1 MASSLQ
7 GFDSASTNAT
17 MAVSNASEAVA
28 KKMLAMDDL
37 IAQLEDPK
45 ANTAAVQ
52 ARLQKLNMEISMI
65 TNVMNSIKDLMKAFF
80 QR

>member
-7 GFDSASTNAT
+7 GFDSAATNAT

-28 KKMLAMDDL
+28 KKMTQMDDL
-37 IAQLEDPK
+37 IKQLEDPK